1 MLGFGA
7 SGAGVV
13 SAETQMTPF
22 KPKISWTPA
31 GKKGEGSSKPH
42 LGRKWP

>member
-7 SGAGVV
+7 SGDGVV

-31 GKKGEGSSKPH
+31 GEKKEKDPAR
-42 LGRKWP
+42 LKWA